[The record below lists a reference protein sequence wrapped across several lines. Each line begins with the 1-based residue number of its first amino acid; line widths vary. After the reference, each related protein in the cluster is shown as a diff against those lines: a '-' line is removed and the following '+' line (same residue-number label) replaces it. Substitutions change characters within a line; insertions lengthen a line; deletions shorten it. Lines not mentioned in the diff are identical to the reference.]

1 MLYLTDEVIT
11 PGAAVRSIMFTDAS
25 ELTAPTG
32 TDPVAEL
39 TTNRGTVLCAAG
51 SMAYSDDLS
60 VFRILGPD
68 GWKVADL

>member
-11 PGAAVRSIMFTDAS
+11 PGAAVRSVMFTDAS

-51 SMAYSDDLS
+51 SMAYKDDFS
-60 VFRILGPD
+60 AIKILGPD
-68 GWKVADL
+68 GWKDADM